1 MVPANGPRRESTST
15 ATRKVPRDRALVL
28 ALAVL
33 ACLTVAC
40 DGSAGKPIAVTH
52 LVSDPGRFA
61 GKMIT
66 LRGVVANAFQ
76 VPFVSTRFYV
86 LKDETG
92 SIPVLT
98 ERMVATAGTTVT
110 VEGTID
116 AAAVVGGSTVGLH
129 LRESARW

>member
-1 MVPANGPRRESTST
+1 MVRANGARTESTST
-15 ATRKVPRDRALVL
+15 ATRKAPRARALVL

-33 ACLTVAC
+33 VCLTVAC
-40 DGSAGKPIAVTH
+40 DSGARKPVAIAD
-52 LVSDPGRFA
+52 LVRDPGRFA
-61 GKMIT
+61 GQTVT

-98 ERMVATAGTTVT
+98 ERMIATVGTTVT